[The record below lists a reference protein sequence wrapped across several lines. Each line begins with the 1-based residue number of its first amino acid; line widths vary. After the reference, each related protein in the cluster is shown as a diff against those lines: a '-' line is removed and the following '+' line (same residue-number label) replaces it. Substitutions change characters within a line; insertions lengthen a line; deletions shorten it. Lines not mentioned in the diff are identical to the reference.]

1 MRWRRRPAPSS
12 SPSPSAI
19 YIDGA
24 LLLYW
29 FLGVILAVC
38 FLTVTGNP
46 RRPRRGSL
54 FGWTAAALALLIS
67 LYFMS
72 RQPVY
77 ERRLPMI
84 DPLSV
89 ADQVAAI
96 VMILLVLEATRRVIG
111 FTLVAVVLVFLAYGV
126 FGQWIEGPFSHRALS
141 LREMLDQLVF
151 TSNGLFG
158 SALHVA
164 AFLVFVFV
172 TFGALLDRCGG
183 GDFFFDLAN
192 SLVGRQVGG
201 PAKVAV
207 VSSGLYGSI
216 SGSPTADVVTTGAFT
231 IPLMIRTGLS
241 PVYAGAIEATA
252 STGGA
257 LLPPVMGTAA
267 FLMADF
273 TGIPYGTIAVAAVF
287 PALLYYFAIFLAVHD
302 RAKLDG
308 LKPSADADTPSFV
321 TVVRANWYFFVPIVL
336 LIWFVLR
343 YDRPVFSAAVALAS
357 LVPIALWRLRSL
369 GKLVAT
375 ISTPSTTPAAHDQ
388 HRRRLR
394 GGRAGGRHLGMTDL
408 TGKIASAMFTLAKGS
423 QLLTLMIATVVV
435 IVLGMG
441 MPTPAVYA
449 LSAVLAGPAL
459 QALGIP
465 VLPAHLFIVYFASM
479 SAITPPV
486 APAPRR
492 LPPGSGRPPRP
503 VRPRWSSARSERACR
518 SPVGPS
524 GPHRPPPPRRD
535 GGGRR
540 PARGADRRSARRRP
554 GPRPTIRASGWPGP
568 PRCRPRRCRQE
579 PRCRPPGAPRP
590 RSGRRSALQLSR
602 SSGGQHLA
610 DGASGLSPPPS
621 GRRWRPP
628 VAPAASR
635 RPTPADPEPGA
646 RRHLQADEAG
656 AHDHHPL
663 RLGQVVPEAY
673 RIVDGP
679 QVVHSPPFRQV
690 VEPAGLGA
698 RGQHQLVERE
708 VLAALEL
715 DPPAVE
721 VETRCC
727 RPEQPLCVQGGGRWQ
742 GDVLRLSLT
751 RQDLLRQR
759 GPVVRTVNFGSND
772 RQCAVVAGPPQRL
785 GGAQPG
791 EGGADYHDSLWHDP
805 LWHGSLWHGR
815 RPYLSPLMS
824 P

>member
-1 MRWRRRPAPSS
+1 MGILQTIAPGRPRELNGFERRLIYAL
-12 SPSPSAI
+12 AAATCGVFI
-19 YIDGA
+19 AVAFGYYIDGA

-38 FLTVTGNP
+38 FLTVTGNA

-54 FGWTAAALALLIS
+54 FGWTAATLALLIS

-72 RQPVY
+72 RQHVY

-84 DPLSV
+84 DPLSL

-141 LREMLDQLVF
+141 LPEMLDQLVF
-151 TSNGLFG
+151 TGNGLFG

-192 SLVGRQVGG
+192 SLVGKQVGG

-302 RAKLDG
+302 RAKLDE
-308 LKPSADADTPSFV
+308 LKPSADADTPGFL
-321 TVVRANWYFFVPIVL
+321 TVVRRNWYFFVPVVL

-357 LVPIALWRLRSL
+357 LVPIALWRLRGIGKVLAAVFNAFDDSL
-369 GKLVAT
+369 RRMTGIGVACAVAGLVVGTLA
-375 ISTPSTTPAAHDQ
+375 
-388 HRRRLR
+388 
-394 GGRAGGRHLGMTDL
+394 MTDL

-423 QLLTLMIATVVV
+423 QMLTLMIATLVV

-459 QALGIP
+459 LALGVP
-465 VLPAHLFIVYFASM
+465 MLPAHLFIVYFASM

-486 APAPRR
+486 AVAAFAASSIARANPMAIGFLCCR
-492 LPPGSGRPPRP
+492 LALVAFIIPFVFIYHPG
-503 VRPRWSSARSERACR
+503 VLF
-518 SPVGPS
+518 
-524 GPHRPPPPRRD
+524 
-535 GGGRR
+535 
-540 PARGADRRSARRRP
+540 
-554 GPRPTIRASGWPGP
+554 IGP
-568 PRCRPRRCRQE
+568 P
-579 PRCRPPGAPRP
+579 ATI
-590 RSGRRSALQLSR
+590 A
-602 SSGGQHLA
+602 A
-610 DGASGLSPPPS
+610 AVIASTL
-621 GRRWRPP
+621 
-628 VAPAASR
+628 
-635 RPTPADPEPGA
+635 
-646 RRHLQADEAG
+646 
-656 AHDHHPL
+656 
-663 RLGQVVPEAY
+663 
-673 RIVDGP
+673 
-679 QVVHSPPFRQV
+679 
-690 VEPAGLGA
+690 
-698 RGQHQLVERE
+698 
-708 VLAALEL
+708 
-715 DPPAVE
+715 
-721 VETRCC
+721 
-727 RPEQPLCVQGGGRWQ
+727 
-742 GDVLRLSLT
+742 
-751 RQDLLRQR
+751 
-759 GPVVRTVNFGSND
+759 
-772 RQCAVVAGPPQRL
+772 AVVALVSASEGYLFAPLPPPWRVLFLVAGALLVTTRMLPALIGGLLLVFGAAWLWAAHRRLTGRHAGP
-785 GGAQPG
+785 
-791 EGGADYHDSLWHDP
+791 
-805 LWHGSLWHGR
+805 
-815 RPYLSPLMS
+815 
-824 P
+824 